1 MKKKNQDSHRH
12 FFSISSP
19 EFFFFQ
25 FFVDAVFLQKVG
37 GGKREVNLFKK
48 ENKTEGNTSTRDG

>member
-1 MKKKNQDSHRH
+1 MKKKKSRQSQAL
-12 FFSISSP
+12 FSISSP